1 METSSSEKAKEF
13 RALNEAKN
21 QRVLEMLEKKRFGVS
36 EVQIKTPEKAIIYP
50 TRIFNKYGEGFM
62 EPGGRVRNGKVVCT
76 PCFETKK

>member
-50 TRIFNKYGEGFM
+50 TRICSSVE
-62 EPGGRVRNGKVVCT
+62 KVLWNLWKSEKRKSSMY
-76 PCFETKK
+76 PLL